1 MRSTTTRLAL
11 ACGALVLAGSA
22 TAQYGDAE
30 YRPYV
35 RPYSSYERHTNHL
48 QHYSYDRNSYERFEQ
63 YRRSESERERKRRR
77 DRNAEIAA
85 GAAVVGGIL
94 GYALSQSQTPP
105 PVAPSAT
112 PGYVAP
118 PVQPVY
124 VPPVYTP
131 PVYTPPPVHAQQPY
145 YQQPQYQP
153 QYQQPYPQGYQPYQ
167 YNGRTYYRPAQ

>member
-1 MRSTTTRLAL
+1 MRSSTTRLAL

-35 RPYSSYERHTNHL
+35 RPYSSYERHTNDLH
-48 QHYSYDRNSYERFEQ
+48 HYSYDRNSYERFEQ

-94 GYALSQSQTPP
+94 GYALSHSQTP

-124 VPPVYTP
+124 VQPT
-131 PVYTPPPVHAQQPY
+131 YTPPPVYAPQPY

-153 QYQQPYPQGYQPYQ
+153 PHYQRQYQQPYPQGYQPYQ